1 MMKCNLYI
9 HNSCLYYILINWGEL
24 MANFLAR
31 YFGFEEHKTNFKVET
46 MAGVTT
52 FMTMAY
58 IIFVNPSILSLAGMD
73 FGAVMVATCISAA
86 LGTFIMGVYAKYP
99 FALAPGMGLNA
110 FFTFGVVMGMG
121 LSWQTALGAV
131 FISGI
136 LFILLTLTKIR
147 TWIFDAIPDALKY
160 GTAVGIGLFIAFIGL
175 KSAGVIVANE
185 ATLVGLGNVLSPATF
200 LALFGL
206 FATAAMMAR
215 KVTGAILWGIILTAV
230 IGMGLGVSAL
240 PAGLVAMP
248 PSLAPTLMQMD
259 VMGALSFGLINII
272 LAFFFVDLFD
282 TLGTLSALSSQA
294 GYMKDGKLPKAEKAL
309 MSDSVATAVGAALG
323 TSTVTSYVESAS
335 GIGLGGRT
343 GFVSVVVAALFLLSI
358 FFSPFVAAIPAYAT
372 APALIIVGALMI
384 SAIKRIDLDDITE
397 SVPAFI
403 ALITIPLTYSI
414 ATGLQLGFIFY
425 PLIKIIAGR
434 SKEVHPI
441 VYLLAII
448 FAARFVYIG

>member
-1 MMKCNLYI
+1 
-9 HNSCLYYILINWGEL
+9 

-335 GIGLGGRT
+335 GIGLGRRT

>member
-1 MMKCNLYI
+1 MISSLLNIIITKFLNFMMKCNLYI

-384 SAIKRIDLDDITE
+384 SAKKE
-397 SVPAFI
+397 
-403 ALITIPLTYSI
+403 LI
-414 ATGLQLGFIFY
+414 
-425 PLIKIIAGR
+425 
-434 SKEVHPI
+434 
-441 VYLLAII
+441 
-448 FAARFVYIG
+448 

>member
-1 MMKCNLYI
+1 
-9 HNSCLYYILINWGEL
+9 

>member
-1 MMKCNLYI
+1 
-9 HNSCLYYILINWGEL
+9 

-441 VYLLAII
+441 VYLLAIV